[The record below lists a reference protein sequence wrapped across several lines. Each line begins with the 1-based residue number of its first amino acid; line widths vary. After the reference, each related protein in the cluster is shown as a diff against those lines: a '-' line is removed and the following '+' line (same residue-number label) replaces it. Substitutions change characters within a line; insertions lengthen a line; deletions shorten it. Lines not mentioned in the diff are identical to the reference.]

1 MKGSLIMNTKHT
13 KATVAVIGCGAFS
26 PFFIPLF
33 KAHPYT
39 EKVYV
44 CDLVP
49 EKAQTCSEKF
59 GVDIIDTFEEA
70 VSRDDITAVAIFTE
84 RHTHGPL
91 VKKALMAG
99 KDVYS
104 AVPMASDVDECLE
117 IVDAVKKTG
126 LIYMMGETCVYYPCA
141 MFCKREHKRG
151 TFGDFV
157 YGESQYFHD
166 LSHFGEKYRN
176 SPDGAGLPPFFYPT
190 HSTAMILDAA
200 DDYVTEVCGFGYKDT
215 NGNEFLK
222 KENNSYGNEFSNE
235 FCMMRL
241 SKGGIARVA
250 ECRSIGYKAP
260 SSYISGFYGTKGAYQ
275 FSNAQ
280 HLVTTLTEKGVDL
293 RDVSDEVNSKAT
305 TALKY
310 ELGNSEDFKRQTA
323 NHVNQWRSPSPQQ
336 EENYKSIPGEFD
348 GLANGHMASHQLLI
362 NDFMTAVYEREQ
374 PYVDA
379 VRSARYTVPG
389 LIAHKSA
396 MMGSVNLKVPYI
408 GW

>member
-1 MKGSLIMNTKHT
+1 MTRKHQ

-44 CDLVP
+44 CDIVP
-49 EKAQTCSEKF
+49 EKAKEYSEKF
-59 GVDIIDTFEEA
+59 GVDIIDSFEEA
-70 VSRDDITAVAIFTE
+70 ISREDITAIAIFTE

-91 VKKALMAG
+91 VKEALKAG

-104 AVPMASDVDECLE
+104 AVPMASEVEECLE
-117 IVDAVKKTG
+117 IVDMIKNSD
-126 LIYMMGETCVYYPCA
+126 LIYMMGETCVYYPCS
-141 MFCKREHKRG
+141 MFCKKEHAKG

-166 LSHFGEKYRN
+166 LSHFSEKYRT
-176 SPDGAGLPPFFYPT
+176 SPDGAGLPPFYYPT
-190 HSTAMILDAA
+190 HSTAMILNAT
-200 DDYVTEVCGFGYKDT
+200 DDYVTEVTGFGYKDT
-215 NGNEFLK
+215 NDNFFLK

-235 FCMMRL
+235 FSMMRL
-241 SKGGIARVA
+241 SKGGLARVA
-250 ECRSIGYKAP
+250 ECRSIGYKSP

-293 RDVSDEVNSKAT
+293 RDVSDEVNSKAST
-305 TALKY
+305 KAKY
-310 ELGNSEDFKRQTA
+310 EQENSESYKKEMA
-323 NHVNQWRSPSPQQ
+323 NHVYQWNSPSPQQ
-336 EENYKSIPGEFD
+336 DENFKHVPMEFN
-348 GLANGHMASHQLLI
+348 GLPNGHMASHQLLI
-362 NDFMTAVYEREQ
+362 NDFMTAVYERED
-374 PYVDA
+374 PFVNA

-396 MMGSVNLKVPYI
+396 MMGSVTLKVPFI
-408 GW
+408 Q

>member
-1 MKGSLIMNTKHT
+1 MIRKHQ
-13 KATVAVIGCGAFS
+13 KATIAVIGCGAFS

-44 CDLVP
+44 CDLIA
-49 EKAQTCSEKF
+49 EKAKEYSEKF

-70 VSRDDITAVAIFTE
+70 IAREDITAIAIFTE
-84 RHTHGPL
+84 RHNHGPL
-91 VKKALMAG
+91 VKAALKAG

-104 AVPMASDVDECLE
+104 AVPMASEVEECLE
-117 IVDAVKKTG
+117 IVDMVKNSD
-126 LIYMMGETCVYYPCA
+126 LIYMMGETCIYYPCS
-141 MFCKREHKRG
+141 MFCKKEHEKG
-151 TFGDFV
+151 TFGNFV

-166 LSHFGEKYRN
+166 LSHFSEKYRN
-176 SPDGAGLPPFFYPT
+176 SPDGAGLPPFYYPT
-190 HSTAMILDAA
+190 HSTAMILNAA

-215 NGNEFLK
+215 NDNFFLK
-222 KENNSYGNEFSNE
+222 PENNAYGNEFSNE

-250 ECRSIGYKAP
+250 ECRSIGYKSP

-293 RDVSDEVNSKAT
+293 KDVSDEINSKVAT
-305 TALKY
+305 QKKY
-310 ELGNSEDFKRQTA
+310 EMENSLEFKTQMA
-323 NHVNQWRSPSPQQ
+323 NHVYQWRDPSPQQ
-336 EENYKSIPGEFD
+336 DENYKSVPKEYD
-348 GLANGHMASHQLLI
+348 GLPNGHMASHQLLI
-362 NDFMTAVYEREQ
+362 NDFLTAVYEREE
-374 PYVDA
+374 PYINA

-396 MMGSVNLKVPYI
+396 MNGSVMMKVPYI
-408 GW
+408 E

>member
-1 MKGSLIMNTKHT
+1 MIRKHQ
-13 KATVAVIGCGAFS
+13 KATIAVIGCGAFS

-44 CDLVP
+44 CDLIA
-49 EKAQTCSEKF
+49 EKAKEYSEKF

-70 VSRDDITAVAIFTE
+70 IAREDITAIAIFTE

-91 VKKALMAG
+91 VKAALEAG

-104 AVPMASDVDECLE
+104 AVPMASEVEECLE
-117 IVDAVKKTG
+117 IVDMVKNSD
-126 LIYMMGETCVYYPCA
+126 LIYMMGETCIYYPCS
-141 MFCKREHKRG
+141 MFCKKEHEKG
-151 TFGDFV
+151 TFGNFV

-166 LSHFGEKYRN
+166 LSHFSEKYRN
-176 SPDGAGLPPFFYPT
+176 SPDGAGLPPFYYPT
-190 HSTAMILDAA
+190 HSTAMILNAA

-215 NGNEFLK
+215 NDNFFLK
-222 KENNSYGNEFSNE
+222 PENNAYGNNFSNE

-250 ECRSIGYKAP
+250 ECRSIGYKSP

-293 RDVSDEVNSKAT
+293 KDVSDEVNSKVAT
-305 TALKY
+305 QKKY
-310 ELGNSEDFKRQTA
+310 EMENSLEFKTQMA
-323 NHVNQWRSPSPQQ
+323 NHVYQWRDPSPQQ
-336 EENYKSIPGEFD
+336 DENYKSVPKEYD
-348 GLANGHMASHQLLI
+348 GLPNGHMASHQLLI
-362 NDFMTAVYEREQ
+362 NDFLTAVYEREE
-374 PYVDA
+374 PYINA

-396 MMGSVNLKVPYI
+396 MNGSVMMKVPYI
-408 GW
+408 E

>member
-1 MKGSLIMNTKHT
+1 MIRKHQ
-13 KATVAVIGCGAFS
+13 KATIAVIGCGAFS

-44 CDLVP
+44 CDLIA
-49 EKAQTCSEKF
+49 EKAKEYSEKF

-70 VSRDDITAVAIFTE
+70 IAREDITAIAIFTE

-91 VKKALMAG
+91 VKAALKAG

-104 AVPMASDVDECLE
+104 AVPMASEVDECLE
-117 IVDAVKKTG
+117 IVDMVKNSD
-126 LIYMMGETCVYYPCA
+126 LIYMMGETCIYYPCS
-141 MFCKREHKRG
+141 MFCKKEHEKG
-151 TFGDFV
+151 TFGNFV

-166 LSHFGEKYRN
+166 LSHFSEKYRN
-176 SPDGAGLPPFFYPT
+176 SPDGAGLPPFYYPT
-190 HSTAMILDAA
+190 HSTAMILNAA

-215 NGNEFLK
+215 NDNFFLK
-222 KENNSYGNEFSNE
+222 PENNAYGNNFSNE

-250 ECRSIGYKAP
+250 ECRSIGYKSP

-293 RDVSDEVNSKAT
+293 KDVSDEVNSKVAT
-305 TALKY
+305 QKKY
-310 ELGNSEDFKRQTA
+310 EMENSLEFKTQMA
-323 NHVNQWRSPSPQQ
+323 NHVYQWRDPSPQQ
-336 EENYKSIPGEFD
+336 DENYKSVPKEYD
-348 GLANGHMASHQLLI
+348 GLPNGHMASHQLLI
-362 NDFMTAVYEREQ
+362 NDFLTAVYEREE
-374 PYVDA
+374 PYINA

-396 MMGSVNLKVPYI
+396 MNGSVMMKVPYI
-408 GW
+408 E

>member
-1 MKGSLIMNTKHT
+1 MNTKHT

-141 MFCKREHKRG
+141 MFCKKEHKRG

>member
-1 MKGSLIMNTKHT
+1 MTRKHQ

-44 CDLVP
+44 CDIVP
-49 EKAQTCSEKF
+49 EKAKECSEKF
-59 GVDIIDTFEEA
+59 GVDIIDSFEEA
-70 VSRDDITAVAIFTE
+70 ISREDITAIAIFTE

-91 VKKALMAG
+91 VKEALKAG

-104 AVPMASDVDECLE
+104 AVPMASEVEECLE
-117 IVDAVKKTG
+117 IVDIVKNSD
-126 LIYMMGETCVYYPCA
+126 LIYMMGETCVYYPCS
-141 MFCKREHKRG
+141 MFCKKEHAKG

-166 LSHFGEKYRN
+166 LSHFSEKYRT

-190 HSTAMILDAA
+190 HSTAMILNAA
-200 DDYVTEVCGFGYKDT
+200 DDYVTEVTGFGYKDT
-215 NGNEFLK
+215 NDNFFLK
-222 KENNSYGNEFSNE
+222 KENNRYGNEFSNE
-235 FCMMRL
+235 FSMMRL

-250 ECRSIGYKAP
+250 ECRSIGYKSP

-293 RDVSDEVNSKAT
+293 RDVSDEVNSKTAT
-305 TALKY
+305 KAKY
-310 ELGNSEDFKRQTA
+310 EQENSESYKKEMA
-323 NHVNQWRSPSPQQ
+323 NHVYQWNSPSPQQ
-336 EENYKSIPGEFD
+336 DENFKHVPVEFN
-348 GLANGHMASHQLLI
+348 GLPNGHMASHQLLI
-362 NDFMTAVYEREQ
+362 NDFMTAVYERED
-374 PYVDA
+374 PFVNA

-396 MMGSVNLKVPYI
+396 MMGSVTLKVPFI
-408 GW
+408 Q

>member
-1 MKGSLIMNTKHT
+1 MIRKHQ
-13 KATVAVIGCGAFS
+13 KATIAVIGCGAFS

-44 CDLVP
+44 CDLIA
-49 EKAQTCSEKF
+49 EKSKEYSEKF

-70 VSRDDITAVAIFTE
+70 IAREDITAIAIFTE
-84 RHTHGPL
+84 RHNHGPL
-91 VKKALMAG
+91 VKAALKAG

-104 AVPMASDVDECLE
+104 AVPMASEVEECLE
-117 IVDAVKKTG
+117 IVDMVKNSD
-126 LIYMMGETCVYYPCA
+126 LIYMMGETCIYYPCS
-141 MFCKREHKRG
+141 MFCKKEHEKG
-151 TFGDFV
+151 TFGNFV

-166 LSHFGEKYRN
+166 LSHFSEKYRN
-176 SPDGAGLPPFFYPT
+176 SPDGAGLPPFYYPT
-190 HSTAMILDAA
+190 HSTAMILNAA

-215 NGNEFLK
+215 NDNFFLK
-222 KENNSYGNEFSNE
+222 PENNAYGNNFSNE

-250 ECRSIGYKAP
+250 ECRSIGYKSP

-293 RDVSDEVNSKAT
+293 KDVSDEVNSKVAT
-305 TALKY
+305 QKKY
-310 ELGNSEDFKRQTA
+310 EMENSLEFKTQMA
-323 NHVNQWRSPSPQQ
+323 NHVYQWRDPSPQQ
-336 EENYKSIPGEFD
+336 DENYKSVPKEYD
-348 GLANGHMASHQLLI
+348 GLPNGHMASHQLLI
-362 NDFMTAVYEREQ
+362 NDFLTAVYEREE
-374 PYVDA
+374 PYINA

-396 MMGSVNLKVPYI
+396 MNGSVMMKVPYI
-408 GW
+408 E

>member
-1 MKGSLIMNTKHT
+1 MTRKHQ

-44 CDLVP
+44 CDIVP
-49 EKAQTCSEKF
+49 EKAKECSEKF
-59 GVDIIDTFEEA
+59 GVDIIDSFEEA
-70 VSRDDITAVAIFTE
+70 ISREDITAIAIFTE

-91 VKKALMAG
+91 VKEALKAG

-104 AVPMASDVDECLE
+104 AVPMASEVEECLE
-117 IVDAVKKTG
+117 IVDMIKNSD
-126 LIYMMGETCVYYPCA
+126 LIYMMGETCVYYPCS
-141 MFCKREHKRG
+141 MFCKKEHAKG

-166 LSHFGEKYRN
+166 LSHFSEKYRT
-176 SPDGAGLPPFFYPT
+176 SPDGAGLPPFYYPT
-190 HSTAMILDAA
+190 HSTAMILNAT
-200 DDYVTEVCGFGYKDT
+200 DDYVTEVTGFGYKDT
-215 NGNEFLK
+215 NDNFFLK

-235 FCMMRL
+235 FSMMRL
-241 SKGGIARVA
+241 SKGGLARVA
-250 ECRSIGYKAP
+250 ECRSIGYKSP

-293 RDVSDEVNSKAT
+293 RDVSDEVNSKAST
-305 TALKY
+305 KAKY
-310 ELGNSEDFKRQTA
+310 EQENSESYKKEMA
-323 NHVNQWRSPSPQQ
+323 NHVYQWNSPSPQQ
-336 EENYKSIPGEFD
+336 DENFKHVPVEFN
-348 GLANGHMASHQLLI
+348 GLPNGHMASHQLLI
-362 NDFMTAVYEREQ
+362 NDFMTAVYERED
-374 PYVDA
+374 PFVNA

-396 MMGSVNLKVPYI
+396 MMGSVTLKVPFI
-408 GW
+408 Q

>member
-1 MKGSLIMNTKHT
+1 MIRKHQ
-13 KATVAVIGCGAFS
+13 KATIAVIGCGAFS

-44 CDLVP
+44 CDLIA
-49 EKAQTCSEKF
+49 EKAKEYSEKF
-59 GVDIIDTFEEA
+59 GVDIVGRRIIKNARE
-70 VSRDDITAVAIFTE
+70 DITAIAIFTE
-84 RHTHGPL
+84 RHNHGPL
-91 VKKALMAG
+91 VKAALKAG

-104 AVPMASDVDECLE
+104 AVPMASEVEECLE
-117 IVDAVKKTG
+117 IVDMVKNSD
-126 LIYMMGETCVYYPCA
+126 LIYMMGETCIYYPCS
-141 MFCKREHKRG
+141 MFCKKEHEKG
-151 TFGDFV
+151 TFGNFV

-166 LSHFGEKYRN
+166 LSHFSEKYRN
-176 SPDGAGLPPFFYPT
+176 SPDGAGLPPFYYPT
-190 HSTAMILDAA
+190 HSTAMILNAA

-215 NGNEFLK
+215 NDNFFLK
-222 KENNSYGNEFSNE
+222 PENNAYGNEFSNE

-250 ECRSIGYKAP
+250 ECRSIGYKSP

-293 RDVSDEVNSKAT
+293 KDVSDEVNSKVAT
-305 TALKY
+305 QKKY
-310 ELGNSEDFKRQTA
+310 EMENSLEFKTQMS
-323 NHVNQWRSPSPQQ
+323 NHVYQWRDPSPQQ
-336 EENYKSIPGEFD
+336 DENYKSVPKEYD
-348 GLANGHMASHQLLI
+348 GLPNGHMASHQLLI
-362 NDFMTAVYEREQ
+362 NDFLTAVYEREE
-374 PYVDA
+374 PYINA

-396 MMGSVNLKVPYI
+396 MNGSVMMKVPYI
-408 GW
+408 E

>member
-1 MKGSLIMNTKHT
+1 MIRKHQ
-13 KATVAVIGCGAFS
+13 KATIAVIGCGAFS

-44 CDLVP
+44 CDLIA
-49 EKAQTCSEKF
+49 EKAKEYSEKF

-70 VSRDDITAVAIFTE
+70 IAREDITAIAIFTE
-84 RHTHGPL
+84 RHNHGPL
-91 VKKALMAG
+91 VKAALKAG

-104 AVPMASDVDECLE
+104 AVPMASEVEECLE
-117 IVDAVKKTG
+117 IVDMVKNSD
-126 LIYMMGETCVYYPCA
+126 LIYMMGETCIYYPCS
-141 MFCKREHKRG
+141 MFCKKEHEKG
-151 TFGDFV
+151 TFGNFV

-166 LSHFGEKYRN
+166 LSHFSEKYRN
-176 SPDGAGLPPFFYPT
+176 SPDGAGLPPFYYPT
-190 HSTAMILDAA
+190 HSTAMILNAA

-215 NGNEFLK
+215 NDNFFLK
-222 KENNSYGNEFSNE
+222 PENNAYGNEFSNE

-250 ECRSIGYKAP
+250 ECRSIGYKSP

-293 RDVSDEVNSKAT
+293 KDVSDEVNSKVAT
-305 TALKY
+305 QKKY
-310 ELGNSEDFKRQTA
+310 EMENSLEFKTQMA
-323 NHVNQWRSPSPQQ
+323 NHVYQWRDPSPQQ
-336 EENYKSIPGEFD
+336 DENYKSVPKEYD
-348 GLANGHMASHQLLI
+348 GLPNGHMASHQLLI
-362 NDFMTAVYEREQ
+362 NDFLTAVYEREE
-374 PYVDA
+374 PYINA

-396 MMGSVNLKVPYI
+396 MNGSVMMKVPYI
-408 GW
+408 E